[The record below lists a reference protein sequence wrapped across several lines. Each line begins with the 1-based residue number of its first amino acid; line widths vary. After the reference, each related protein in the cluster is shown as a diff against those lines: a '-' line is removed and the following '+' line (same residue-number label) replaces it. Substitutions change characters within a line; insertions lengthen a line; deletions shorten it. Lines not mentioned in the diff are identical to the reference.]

1 MGRFIAL
8 RLLQA
13 IPVLLVVI
21 SVTFFLVRLAPGG
34 PFASEKAVMPEVKAA
49 LEAQYRLD
57 QPMLSQ
63 YGAYLADLVQGDLG
77 PSFKY
82 PGRSVNELIAAGL
95 PVTAELGL
103 YALLFAVLVGG

>member
-49 LEAQYRLD
+49 LEAQ
-57 QPMLSQ
+57 
-63 YGAYLADLVQGDLG
+63 
-77 PSFKY
+77 
-82 PGRSVNELIAAGL
+82 
-95 PVTAELGL
+95 
-103 YALLFAVLVGG
+103 